1 MPLAE
6 SVQVVGA
13 VINVPGPEIDVIG
26 VQPPGPMRNPDPETP
41 TVVKAVPEVGLRM
54 MRGVTEKRTV
64 EIAGSPSGSPTICT
78 MKEFGG
84 EPAVQAAT
92 VLSQK
97 VEPAPTVKRLPGC
110 TIPPLTVHV
119 RPEITRPGVEGSSVT
134 MQPVSAESKPD
145 PVTVT
150 VCPGRTPS
158 GAKPELGLREAI
170 R

>member
-13 VINVPGPEIDVIG
+13 VINVPGPEIAVIG

-41 TVVKAVPEVGLRM
+41 TVVSAVPEVGLRM

-97 VEPAPTVKRLPGC
+97 VEPAPTVKLPDSV
-110 TIPPLTVHV
+110 PPLTLQV
-119 RPEITRPGVEGSSVT
+119 RPEITRPGVEASSVT
-134 MQPVSAESKPD
+134 MQPESAESKPV

-158 GAKPELGLREAI
+158 GAKPEDGLREAI